1 MQTKMESWIFVKKK
15 KPYANVGSCDAP
27 TCFLIEINPRPPG
40 FQSLCATR
48 ITYGIDYVA
57 LHLLACLGKCS
68 HQCIFHREDRFW
80 CQIVMVDTH
89 TKPLVIPGI
98 NSPFTNLVSL
108 ELMSHSYI
116 VVFYHK
122 TEDI

>member
-1 MQTKMESWIFVKKK
+1 
-15 KPYANVGSCDAP
+15 
-27 TCFLIEINPRPPG
+27 
-40 FQSLCATR
+40 
-48 ITYGIDYVA
+48 
-57 LHLLACLGKCS
+57 
-68 HQCIFHREDRFW
+68 
-80 CQIVMVDTH
+80 MVDTH